1 MEIMFSLVMF
11 ALLFSTTKSGVTH
24 SNNGVLEEVRVGL
37 VVDLGSVEGKILK
50 TYFTLALSDF
60 YHINSG
66 YRTRVS
72 VLARD
77 SRGDPLLALVAAR
90 KLLKKAR
97 VEAIV
102 GGQSLQEAKLLAA
115 LSDKTKLVVISP
127 FLPYTLCLNKYS
139 HLIQWTHDTASE
151 AKGIASLVHDIACIL
166 AKVVEK
172 RSLRAT
178 ATRSGTAD
186 EASWN
191 VSDLVTL
198 IKHSRRFNGD
208 SQINK
213 ETFEIANIVGRK
225 ERRIGLW
232 RPGGSNKVP
241 PRHRFLAESGEK
253 KKLLRVLVPSGNRVP
268 NLVRVSPDPET
279 GVVTVTGLCMEI
291 FKTCMDP
298 LKYELEFIPY
308 NGSYDNLA
316 YLLST
321 QRDKYDAAAGDL
333 TITSNR
339 SSYVE
344 FTLPFTD
351 IGIGALTL
359 KKKKHGMWAFF
370 DPFEKPLWL
379 ASGAFF
385 ILTGIV
391 VWLVERPV
399 NPEFQ
404 GSWKQQLGTMLW
416 FGFSTIVFAH
426 REKLQKMSSRFLVIV
441 WMFVVLILTAS
452 YSANLTSTKTISRI
466 QLDNPLSFGPSMMK
480 ISNSINAIEAYAQVL
495 RDGTLSHVVDEIP
508 YLNILLG
515 QYPDVFAMTDREA
528 ITNGFGFMFQKGS
541 GLAPKV
547 SREIAKLRTSGT
559 LKDMEKRWFQKM
571 DSFYVNSNDIND
583 DDNDASNRFTFGELG
598 GLFIIA
604 GAAHALVLVMHLFQT
619 RRETY
624 RVLCESRLFTKLK
637 SSASLWRC

>member
-1 MEIMFSLVMF
+1 MEILISLF
-11 ALLFSTTKSGVTH
+11 IYTLLFSTTKAGVVEP
-24 SNNGVLEEVRVGL
+24 NDGVLEEVRVGL

-50 TYFTLALSDF
+50 TSFTLALSDF
-60 YHINSG
+60 YHVYSG
-66 YRTRVS
+66 YRTRLS
-72 VLARD
+72 VLVRD
-77 SRGDPLLALVAAR
+77 SRGDPLLALAAAR
-90 KLLKKAR
+90 NLVKKAR
-97 VEAIV
+97 VEIIV
-102 GGQSLQEAKLLAA
+102 GAQSLQEAKLLAA
-115 LSDKTKLVVISP
+115 FSDKTKIVVISP
-127 FLPYTLCLNKYS
+127 LLPSSLSLKKHN
-139 HLIQWTHDTASE
+139 HFIQWTHDTASE
-151 AKGIASLVHDIACIL
+151 AKGTASLVQDIACIL
-166 AKVVEK
+166 ANVVEK
-172 RSLRAT
+172 TSLRGK
-178 ATRSGTAD
+178 ATRSGAA

-191 VSDLVTL
+191 VSDLVKL
-198 IKHSRRFNGD
+198 IKHIRRFNGGI
-208 SQINK
+208 QINR
-213 ETFEIANIVGRK
+213 GRFSK
-225 ERRIGLW
+225 RRRMIIW
-232 RPGGSNKVP
+232 PGGSHKIP
-241 PRHRFLAESGEK
+241 PRHRFLAENGEN
-253 KKLLRVLVPSGNRVP
+253 KKLLRVLVPAGNRVP
-268 NLVRVSPDPET
+268 NLVKVSPDPET
-279 GVVTVTGLCMEI
+279 GVVIVTGLCMEI

-359 KKKKHGMWAFF
+359 KKKKHGIWTFF

-385 ILTGIV
+385 VLTGIV

-466 QLDNPLSFGPSMMK
+466 QLDNPLSFGPSALM
-480 ISNSINAIEAYAQVL
+480 ISNSINAIEAYARVL
-495 RDGTLSHVVDEIP
+495 RDGTVSHVVDEIP

-528 ITNGFGFMFQKGS
+528 VTNGFGFMFQKGS

-559 LKDMEKRWFQKM
+559 LKDMEKRWFQKL
-571 DSFYVNSNDIND
+571 DSFYVQSNDND
-583 DDNDASNRFTFGELG
+583 DDDDASNRFTFGELG

-619 RRETY
+619 RHEILC
-624 RVLCESRLFTKLK
+624 VLCRLFVKLK
-637 SSASLWRC
+637 SSASFWRC

>member
-1 MEIMFSLVMF
+1 MEILISLVMF
-11 ALLFSTTKSGVTH
+11 TLLFSTIKSRVTE
-24 SNNGVLEEVRVGL
+24 SNDGILEEVRVGL
-37 VVDLGSVEGKILK
+37 VVDLGSVEGKLLK
-50 TYFTLALSDF
+50 TSFTLALSDF
-60 YHINSG
+60 YRINGG

-72 VLARD
+72 VLVSD
-77 SRGDPLLALVAAR
+77 SRGDPLLALAAA
-90 KLLKKAR
+90 KNLVKKAR
-97 VEAIV
+97 VEVIV
-102 GGQSLQEAKLLAA
+102 GVQSLQEAKLLAA
-115 LSDKTKLVVISP
+115 FSYKTKFVVLSP
-127 FLPYTLCLNKYS
+127 LLLSSLSLNK
-139 HLIQWTHDTASE
+139 HNHFIQWTHDTASE
-151 AKGIASLVHDIACIL
+151 AKGIASLVHDIACVL
-166 AKVVEK
+166 ANVVER
-172 RSLRAT
+172 RSLRAK
-178 ATRSGTAD
+178 ATHSGAA

-191 VSDLVTL
+191 VSDLVKL
-198 IKHSRRFNGD
+198 IKHTRRFNV
-208 SQINK
+208 QINK
-213 ETFEIANIVGRK
+213 EIK
-225 ERRIGLW
+225 ERRTRLW
-232 RPGGSNKVP
+232 SSGRFSKRRRITWPGGSHQVQPK
-241 PRHRFLAESGEK
+241 HRFLAGNGEK

-268 NLVRVSPDPET
+268 NLVRVNRDPET
-279 GVVTVTGLCMEI
+279 GIVTVTGLCMEI
-291 FKTCMDP
+291 FKICMDP

-339 SSYVE
+339 SLYVD

-359 KKKKHGMWAFF
+359 KKKKHGMWTFF

-385 ILTGIV
+385 ILTGML

-426 REKLQKMSSRFLVIV
+426 REKLQKMSSRFLVVV

-466 QLDNPLSFGPSMMK
+466 QLDNQLSFGPSNMK
-480 ISNSINAIEAYAQVL
+480 ISNSINAIEAYAQLL
-495 RDGTLSHVVDEIP
+495 RDGTVNHVVDEIP

-528 ITNGFGFMFQKGS
+528 VTNGFGFMFQKGS
-541 GLAPKV
+541 GLAPRV

-559 LKDMEKRWFQKM
+559 LKDMEKRWFQKL
-571 DSFYVNSNDIND
+571 DSFYVNSNDND
-583 DDNDASNRFTFGELG
+583 DDDNASNRFTFGELG

-619 RRETY
+619 RREIL

-637 SSASLWRC
+637 SFARFWRC

>member
-1 MEIMFSLVMF
+1 MEILISLVMF
-11 ALLFSTTKSGVTH
+11 TLLFSTTKAGVTG
-24 SNNGVLEEVRVGL
+24 SNYSVLEEVRVGL
-37 VVDLGSVEGKILK
+37 VVDLGSVEGKLLK
-50 TYFTLALSDF
+50 TSFTLALSDF

-72 VLARD
+72 VLVRD
-77 SRGDPLLALVAAR
+77 SRGDPLLALAAVR
-90 KLLKKAR
+90 NLVKKSR
-97 VEAIV
+97 VEIIV
-102 GGQSLQEAKLLAA
+102 GGAQSLHEAKLFVPNS
-115 LSDKTKLVVISP
+115 LS
-127 FLPYTLCLNKYS
+127 LNK
-139 HLIQWTHDTASE
+139 HNHFIQWTHDTVSE
-151 AKGIASLVHDIACIL
+151 AKGIASLVHDIACVL
-166 AKVVEK
+166 ANVVEK
-172 RSLRAT
+172 RSLRDK
-178 ATRSGTAD
+178 ATRSSAA

-191 VSDLVTL
+191 VSDLVRL
-198 IKHSRRFNGD
+198 IKHSRRFNGGT
-208 SQINK
+208 QINC
-213 ETFEIANIVGRK
+213 GRFIK
-225 ERRIGLW
+225 RRRIIW
-232 RPGGSNKVP
+232 PGGSDKTP
-241 PRHRFLAESGEK
+241 PRHRFLAEDGEN
-253 KKLLRVLVPSGNRVP
+253 KKLLRVLVPAGNRVP

-279 GVVTVTGLCMEI
+279 GVVIVTGLCMEI

-298 LKYELEFIPY
+298 LKYEMEFIPY

-339 SSYVE
+339 SLYVD

-359 KKKKHGMWAFF
+359 KKKKHGMWTFF

-385 ILTGIV
+385 ILTGML

-426 REKLQKMSSRFLVIV
+426 REKLQKMSSRFLVVV

-466 QLDNPLSFGPSMMK
+466 QLDNQLSFGPSNMK
-480 ISNSINAIEAYAQVL
+480 ISNSINAIEAYAQLL
-495 RDGTLSHVVDEIP
+495 RDGTVNHVVDEIP

-528 ITNGFGFMFQKGS
+528 VTNGFGFMFQKGS
-541 GLAPKV
+541 GLAPRV

-559 LKDMEKRWFQKM
+559 LKDMEKRWFQKL
-571 DSFYVNSNDIND
+571 DSFYVNSNDND
-583 DDNDASNRFTFGELG
+583 DDDNASNRFTFGELG

-619 RRETY
+619 RREIL

-637 SSASLWRC
+637 SFARFWRC

>member
-1 MEIMFSLVMF
+1 
-11 ALLFSTTKSGVTH
+11 
-24 SNNGVLEEVRVGL
+24 
-37 VVDLGSVEGKILK
+37 
-50 TYFTLALSDF
+50 
-60 YHINSG
+60 
-66 YRTRVS
+66 
-72 VLARD
+72 
-77 SRGDPLLALVAAR
+77 
-90 KLLKKAR
+90 
-97 VEAIV
+97 
-102 GGQSLQEAKLLAA
+102 
-115 LSDKTKLVVISP
+115 
-127 FLPYTLCLNKYS
+127 
-139 HLIQWTHDTASE
+139 
-151 AKGIASLVHDIACIL
+151 
-166 AKVVEK
+166 
-172 RSLRAT
+172 
-178 ATRSGTAD
+178 
-186 EASWN
+186 
-191 VSDLVTL
+191 
-198 IKHSRRFNGD
+198 
-208 SQINK
+208 
-213 ETFEIANIVGRK
+213 
-225 ERRIGLW
+225 
-232 RPGGSNKVP
+232 
-241 PRHRFLAESGEK
+241 
-253 KKLLRVLVPSGNRVP
+253 
-268 NLVRVSPDPET
+268 
-279 GVVTVTGLCMEI
+279 MEI

-359 KKKKHGMWAFF
+359 KKKKHGIWAFF
-370 DPFEKPLWL
+370 DPFEKLLWL

-480 ISNSINAIEAYAQVL
+480 ISNSVNAIEVYAQVL

-515 QYPDVFAMTDREA
+515 QYPAVFAMTDREA

-547 SREIAKLRTSGT
+547 SREIAKLRTSAT

-571 DSFYVNSNDIND
+571 DSFYVNSNDND
-583 DDNDASNRFTFGELG
+583 DDDDGSNRFTFGELG

-619 RRETY
+619 RREIY
-624 RVLCESRLFTKLK
+624 RVLYESRLLTKLK